1 MLGLAFGGGLLVL
14 LAGLVWLAVVLRTRG
29 VDRANTW
36 AGVVGVD
43 LALAVALVN
52 LVTWW
57 LRWRAA
63 ARRPVDSA
71 QVARAARELAAVVRE
86 QWREAQAR
94 SLGDAD
100 PMPLR
105 WRLPEPETMDHHI
118 GPVPLHWSG
127 RSDRIPEFVDQFRT
141 LRRRRLVIIGAPG
154 SGKTTLAVQLLLELL
169 EGWQPREPV
178 PVLFSLASWNPS
190 SQPRVQDWLADQ
202 LTQTYPD
209 LRVFGGDV
217 AQKLADQGRLLPVLD
232 GLDEIP
238 QDRRAEVIEA
248 LNASLHRDAAMI
260 LTSRTVE
267 YRDTGDVLTA
277 AVVIEPEPLTAS
289 ETARYLENQLPQHRA
304 NSWEAV
310 LTALRHGT
318 ATPLAEVVASPLG
331 LWLLHTVHIEGRRDP
346 QTLIDPCHH
355 PNAATIW
362 HHLLEQLIPAV
373 VRSRPSIRSADNAL
387 RPKHQY
393 RAEQIRGWLTTLAV
407 ELRDAQTHDWRW
419 WQLARRT
426 LTKGQLALMSAAML
440 TLLTGLISG
449 LMGGLISG
457 AESGLTAGLAH
468 GLTLLVKGL
477 QVGLVGAPIFG
488 LVLGLV
494 LGTRDAPAHADFR
507 VRGRVRVDGPKV
519 LLGLV
524 RGLGIGLVAGLVA
537 GLIVT
542 LTSALMGVAVPRA
555 GLLVLSLALGLVFG
569 LPGGLVGGLISFA
582 ASPSIAQRAGSP
594 TDSQRGDKRLTVFAT
609 CTLGLVMWLVSS
621 LLVWLATQGE
631 IELVTILTLGL
642 GFGLLFGLIAGP
654 VMTKTCWPTFVMA
667 SLRLGAQRR
676 LPLRL
681 MGFLDDAYRLGL
693 LRVVGPVYQ
702 FRHAALQDHLA
713 PPTESTTTGPARS
726 LRTAVELLALGGIAA
741 GVVVWALIR
750 YSTLP
755 VPVGV
760 FYDKIADNPPVG
772 TCVSTQQ
779 GWKSGTGDKNA
790 VPTVPCDQPHWGEI
804 LGYPRLVATPS
815 PYPGADQ
822 TQALANFH
830 CGLSLAQHGLDL
842 NRHEYDE
849 TYPNREAWNRD
860 FGHYGYAT
868 CVVHAR
874 DNHPWRGQIVRADQ
888 PTRPEASIPMSLFA
902 TRIGSNAPTG
912 ICITTK
918 DTIDKPL
925 ADRKPLANVPVEPC
939 NQRHWAEILGYPAL
953 YPPSWPWPGDN
964 AINAAATA
972 ACQRA
977 FAARG
982 LPPQFTSFTI
992 WPNRDAWSLGI
1003 RYTTCLAFRTDNQ
1016 QFAGPMH

>member
-1 MLGLAFGGGLLVL
+1 MLGLAFGAGLLVL
-14 LAGLVWLAVVLRTRG
+14 LAGLVGLAVVLRTRG
-29 VDRANTW
+29 VDRANAW
-36 AGVVGVD
+36 AGVVGAGV
-43 LALAVALVN
+43 ALAVALIN

-63 ARRPVDSA
+63 ARRPVGAA
-71 QVARAARELAAVVRE
+71 QAARAARELAAVVRE

-105 WRLPEPETMDHHI
+105 WRLSEPDMMNHDRHS

-127 RSDRIPEFVDQFRT
+127 RSGRIPEFVDQFRR

-169 EGWQPREPV
+169 EGWQPRDPV
-178 PVLFSLASWNPS
+178 PVLFSLASWNPN

-209 LRVFGGDV
+209 LRAFGGDV

-238 QDRRAEVIEA
+238 RDRRAEVIEA
-248 LNASLHRDAAMI
+248 LNASLHRDTAMI

-277 AVVIEPEPLTAS
+277 AVAIEPEPLTAS
-289 ETARYLENQLPQHRA
+289 EAARYLQDQLPQHRA

-310 LTALRHGT
+310 LTALQQGT

-331 LWLLHTVHIEGRRDP
+331 LWLLHTVHIGGRRDP

-355 PNAATIW
+355 PDAATIW

-373 VRSRPSIRSADNAL
+373 VRSRPSIRSSDNTL

-393 RAEQIRGWLTTLAV
+393 RAEQIREWLTTLAV
-407 ELRDAQTHDWRW
+407 ELRDAQTRDWRW
-419 WQLARRT
+419 WQLARHT

-440 TLLTGLISG
+440 TLLNGLISG
-449 LMGGLISG
+449 LIGGLTG
-457 AESGLTAGLAH
+457 VAASGLAVGLAD
-468 GLTLLVKGL
+468 GLTSLVRGL
-477 QVGLVGAPIFG
+477 QVGLVGGPLFG

-494 LGTRDAPAHADFR
+494 LGARDAPAHADFR
-507 VRGRVRVDGPKV
+507 VRGRARVVGPKV

-524 RGLGIGLVAGLVA
+524 RGLGIGLVAGLT
-537 GLIVT
+537 VT
-542 LTSALMGVAVPRA
+542 LTAALMGVPVPPP
-555 GLLVLSLALGLVFG
+555 GLLMLSSALGLIIG
-569 LPGGLVGGLISFA
+569 LPGGLIGGLISFA

-594 TDSQRGDKRLTVFAT
+594 TDSQRGDKRLTLSAT
-609 CTLGLVMWLVSS
+609 CTLGLVMWLVG
-621 LLVWLATQGE
+621 LLLAWFATRGTV
-631 IELVTILTLGL
+631 ELVTILTLTL

-654 VMTKTCWPTFVMA
+654 MMTKTCWPAFVVA
-667 SLRLGAQRR
+667 SLRLGTQRR
-676 LPLRL
+676 LPLHL

-713 PPTESTTTGPARS
+713 PPTESTTTGPARP
-726 LRTAVELLALGGIAA
+726 LRSAVELLTLGGIAA
-741 GVVVWALIR
+741 AVVVWAQIR

-772 TCVSTQQ
+772 TCISTQQ
-779 GWKSGTGDKNA
+779 GWKTGTGNKNA

-822 TQALANFH
+822 TLALANFR

-849 TYPNREAWNRD
+849 TYPNQEAWNHE
-860 FGHYGYAT
+860 FGHYGYTT

-874 DNHPWRGQIVRADQ
+874 DNHPWRGQLVRPDQ
-888 PTRPEASIPMSLFA
+888 PTRPEATIPMSLLT
-902 TRIGSNAPTG
+902 TRIGSRAPTG
-912 ICITTK
+912 VCITTR
-918 DTIDKPL
+918 DSVDKPL
-925 ADRKPLANVPVEPC
+925 ADRKPLDGVPVEPC
-939 NQRHWAEILGYPAL
+939 NQRHWAEILDYPTL
-953 YPPSWPWPGDN
+953 YPPSRPWPGDN
-964 AINAAATA
+964 EINAAAAA

-977 FAARG
+977 FAARV
-982 LPPQFTSFTI
+982 LPPQFTYLTI
-992 WPNRDAWSLGI
+992 WPNQQAWSLGI

-1016 QFAGPMH
+1016 QFAGPMR